1 MLDIA
6 RRFIERYWPRV
17 YWGTCPKY
25 RSRPAIVLA
34 PYNPNLLCCG
44 LVGILEFRKKTE
56 PVQAARLVNQ
66 IRTLIE
72 KLEKQSIQS
81 EISPQ
86 WVHQRGELIK
96 ELEHLVLQCKLA
108 SVFYELFVHTPI
120 LEDLLQQSQC
130 LKSIVEREER
140 AIEKEGIR
148 IPSGLLE
155 LINNDLVTVKDII
168 WSIERETEAN
178 VRKVKQ
184 LLGPRKETI
193 SPPQLVQELRKVNFI
208 LNNLDRLEIRGRD
221 SAGISVMVTF
231 PDSSAL
237 DGFLDKVR
245 EQGLGEL
252 LEKRKKIRDLLNGH
266 ISCHLYTVTFTFKV
280 SAEIGKLGDNVAF
293 LRRTITQ
300 DATFQLALQ
309 EKGILTNIIAHT
321 RWASVGMIS
330 EENCHPVNNV
340 YQQDTREQ
348 SWQSATA
355 TGASRPLL
363 SLGAQG
369 AAAGQGYPA
378 AAVGILQRDER
389 FSAHFSSHYQSAIG
403 ALQIVLNGD
412 IDNYAELK
420 SRWEQQNGGCCISD
434 RITTDTK
441 IIPLQVESY
450 LRQGYDLTESF
461 RRAVNEFEGSQAIAM
476 HSDLEPDRIFLSLR
490 GSGQS
495 IFVGIGEEGYFP
507 ASEIYGFVEETSH
520 FIKMD
525 GEKERIQGDPKTQ
538 GQIFILNARA
548 LSGNNGAA
556 SGSGAGRVEST
567 ADALAGITAISYDGS
582 TFSLSAKNIQST
594 EITSR
599 DIDRREFP
607 HYFMKE
613 ISESPQSV
621 QKTMRGKVDL
631 TADGSSSHGIFS
643 ESKQIVFNLGEE
655 IIPARIE
662 QAFRDR
668 LIRNIY
674 LVGQGTAGIAAS
686 GIAMLLKGYLA
697 QSGIQIAEQKAS
709 ELSGFCLDGGMAH
722 TLVIAVTQ
730 SGTTTDTNK
739 AVDMARE
746 SGAYTLAVVNR
757 RDSDIT
763 YKVEGVFYTSD
774 GRDIEMSVAS
784 TKAFYSQIVAGYLL
798 GLRFAQIMGLRSNE
812 YLIQE
817 ARQLK
822 RLPRLMTQILQE
834 KREEIAASAKKW
846 ALLKRHWAVVGSG
859 PNKVAADEIRIK
871 LSELCYKT
879 LPADVV
885 EDRKHIDLSA
895 EPLVLVC
902 AAGSREVVL
911 GDIIKDV
918 AIFKAHKATTII
930 IASEGEERFQ
940 SIADSLIEIPRTSER
955 LSPILN
961 TLVGH
966 LWGYYAALYIDEEA
980 NSLRNF
986 RQMINQ
992 KIVEL
997 ESAGR
1002 NPLEI
1007 IFDLRFQN
1015 LVNESAFL
1023 LHQKNW
1029 CGAFNAS
1036 VKPSTVANLLLLL
1049 KYAGG
1054 KLPITDLE
1062 RDFQPPAGGSVS
1074 ISSCLQLL
1082 QNALDQAINELS
1094 RPIDAIKHQAKT
1106 VTVGTSR
1113 LPEVLTGHIFETI
1126 RGIGI
1131 TIEKVAPSNL
1141 AALKRLQPAIQA
1153 VKGYTL
1159 YEVDQL
1165 DYLGRPADNSIIRIM
1180 SRGGISQN
1188 IPSRVDKDSR
1198 LRGNKRSIVT
1208 NNTVFIGLGKA
1219 DNAQLL
1225 IVPAQGKNIHQK
1237 VLLLCHIGFEEQI
1250 PLQTKIAAM
1259 GAKYEDLVDAL
1270 AELDISC
1277 QDGFLTPFS
1286 TAELF
1291 LKSND
1296 ALIETIRSRMA

>member
-1 MLDIA
+1 M
-6 RRFIERYWPRV
+6 
-17 YWGTCPKY
+17 
-25 RSRPAIVLA
+25 
-34 PYNPNLLCCG
+34 
-44 LVGILEFRKKTE
+44 
-56 PVQAARLVNQ
+56 
-66 IRTLIE
+66 
-72 KLEKQSIQS
+72 
-81 EISPQ
+81 
-86 WVHQRGELIK
+86 
-96 ELEHLVLQCKLA
+96 
-108 SVFYELFVHTPI
+108 
-120 LEDLLQQSQC
+120 
-130 LKSIVEREER
+130 
-140 AIEKEGIR
+140 
-148 IPSGLLE
+148 
-155 LINNDLVTVKDII
+155 
-168 WSIERETEAN
+168 
-178 VRKVKQ
+178 
-184 LLGPRKETI
+184 
-193 SPPQLVQELRKVNFI
+193 
-208 LNNLDRLEIRGRD
+208 
-221 SAGISVMVTF
+221 
-231 PDSSAL
+231 
-237 DGFLDKVR
+237 
-245 EQGLGEL
+245 
-252 LEKRKKIRDLLNGH
+252 
-266 ISCHLYTVTFTFKV
+266 
-280 SAEIGKLGDNVAF
+280 
-293 LRRTITQ
+293 
-300 DATFQLALQ
+300 
-309 EKGILTNIIAHT
+309 
-321 RWASVGMIS
+321 
-330 EENCHPVNNV
+330 
-340 YQQDTREQ
+340 
-348 SWQSATA
+348 
-355 TGASRPLL
+355 
-363 SLGAQG
+363 
-369 AAAGQGYPA
+369 
-378 AAVGILQRDER
+378 
-389 FSAHFSSHYQSAIG
+389 
-403 ALQIVLNGD
+403 QIVLNGD

-420 SRWEQQNGGCCISD
+420 ARWEQQNGGCCISD

-450 LRQGYDLTESF
+450 LLQGYDLTESF

-476 HSDLEPDRIFLSLR
+476 QSDLEPDRIFLALR

-525 GEKERIQGDPKTQ
+525 GEKERIPGDPKTQ
-538 GQIFILNARA
+538 GQIFILNARPDLA
-548 LSGNNGAA
+548 LTNISAHPEPQSGDQSAA
-556 SGSGAGRVEST
+556 QS

-582 TFSLSAKNIQST
+582 LLPLSAKNIQST

-599 DIDRREFP
+599 DIDRREFS

-631 TADGSSSHGIFS
+631 TAEGSSS

-662 QAFRDR
+662 QALRDR
-668 LIRNIY
+668 VIKNIY

-686 GIAMLLKGYLA
+686 GIAMLLKEYLA

-709 ELSGFCLDGGMAH
+709 ELSGFSLDGGMAH

-739 AVDMARE
+739 AVDMARDA
-746 SGAYTLAVVNR
+746 GAYTLAIVNR

-763 YKVEGVFYTSD
+763 YKVDGVFYTSD
-774 GRDIEMSVAS
+774 GRDVEMSVAS

-798 GLRFAQIMGLRSNE
+798 GLRFAQIMGLRSDE

-822 RLPRLMTQILQE
+822 RLPRLMAQILQE
-834 KREEIAASAKKW
+834 KKEDIAASAKKW

-930 IASEGEERFQ
+930 IANEGETRFQ

-1036 VKPSTVANLLLLL
+1036 MKPNTVANLLLLL

-1062 RDFQPPAGGSVS
+1062 RDFQVAAPPGGSVG

-1126 RGIGI
+1126 REIGVA
-1131 TIEKVAPSNL
+1131 IEKVATLQSGCIE
-1141 AALKRLQPAIQA
+1141 AAAARNP
-1153 VKGYTL
+1153 
-1159 YEVDQL
+1159 
-1165 DYLGRPADNSIIRIM
+1165 GR
-1180 SRGGISQN
+1180 
-1188 IPSRVDKDSR
+1188 
-1198 LRGNKRSIVT
+1198 
-1208 NNTVFIGLGKA
+1208 
-1219 DNAQLL
+1219 
-1225 IVPAQGKNIHQK
+1225 
-1237 VLLLCHIGFEEQI
+1237 
-1250 PLQTKIAAM
+1250 
-1259 GAKYEDLVDAL
+1259 
-1270 AELDISC
+1270 
-1277 QDGFLTPFS
+1277 
-1286 TAELF
+1286 
-1291 LKSND
+1291 
-1296 ALIETIRSRMA
+1296 